1 MTAKI
6 PTDLVELLER
16 PLFGGLGTIRP
27 DGTVQINP
35 MWYEFDGDQIRF
47 SHTSTRGK
55 FRNLQRNPAMTL
67 LIIDP
72 DDPER
77 YLEVRGKLVEV
88 VPDPTGAYHVH
99 LGKRY
104 GNPDEQP
111 PPDSRDRVILV
122 MSVEQALGH

>member
-72 DDPER
+72 DDP
-77 YLEVRGKLVEV
+77 
-88 VPDPTGAYHVH
+88 
-99 LGKRY
+99 
-104 GNPDEQP
+104 
-111 PPDSRDRVILV
+111 DRVISRFAGNWWRSCPIRRGHTTCISASAMATR
-122 MSVEQALGH
+122 MSSRRLTAVTA